1 MAFSVDVEGK
11 KEVESFFKKLPVNS
25 FDVAKDAFQEATLRA
40 ANEVKA
46 FKNLKVRTG
55 NLRRSIGQ
63 DVRGST
69 LKDLSGSI
77 YSAQG
82 TGSKEVIYGP
92 IQEYGGTI
100 RAKDKYKWVKG
111 GPYLNIP
118 TDENKTAAGVM
129 RMTAHEV
136 FNQPGAHVRGR
147 SVWIGDKMMFTLVKS
162 VTLTERLGMRQA
174 AENEIPTLLSNIHE
188 RLGEGI

>member
-1 MAFSVDVEGK
+1 MALSVDVIGK
-11 KEVESFFKKLPVNS
+11 EEVVSFFDKLPSNT
-25 FDVAKDAFQEATLRA
+25 FDVAKESFQESTLKA

-63 DVRGST
+63 KVKGST

-92 IQEYGGTI
+92 IQEYGGTV

-129 RMTAHEV
+129 RMTAYEV

-147 SVWIGDKMMFTLVKS
+147 GVFIGDKMMFTLVKS

-174 AENEIPTLLSNIHE
+174 AENEIPTLLSNIKE